1 MQKWMCLGSLAVA
14 VIFILVFIVDL
25 VAGMPFS
32 NGTAGYNSP
41 FMLVD
46 IGGILGAGLLG
57 YLAWNAFRD
66 TR

>member
-1 MQKWMCLGSLAVA
+1 MEKWMSLGSLAVA

-25 VAGMPFS
+25 VIGMPFS
-32 NGTAGYNSP
+32 NGTPGYDSP

-46 IGGILGAGLLG
+46 IGGIVGSGMLG
-57 YLAWNAFRD
+57 YLSWNAFRE